1 MDIGSTI
8 RTIRKR
14 KNITIAQI
22 CEATGLSQG
31 FMSQVETNKTS
42 PSIATLD
49 QIAAALNV
57 PLAFLL
63 LRKEDRMNVVRKEE
77 RQVTTSSSGAMKVSH
92 LSSVGG
98 IRMSL
103 IELPPGAASGS
114 EPHAHEGKEVHVVL
128 KGTIYVEQGEDSAT
142 LHEGDS
148 FSWHAC
154 VPHFAKNVGEETAVV
169 LISIY
174 TETDTD
180 LELSF

>member
-22 CEATGLSQG
+22 CEETGLSQG

-42 PSIATLD
+42 PSISTLD
-49 QIAAALNV
+49 QIASALNV

-63 LRKEDRMNVVRKEE
+63 LRKEDRMNIVRKEE
-77 RQVTTSSSGAMKVSH
+77 RPITTSGSGQMKVSH

-98 IRMSL
+98 VRMSL
-103 IELPPGAASGS
+103 VELPPGISSAK
-114 EPHAHEGKEVHVVL
+114 EPQAHEGKEVHVVL
-128 KGTIYVEQGEDSAT
+128 KGTLYVEQGEDSAT
-142 LHEGDS
+142 MYEGDS

-154 VPHFAKNVGEETAVV
+154 VPHLVRNIGEETAVV

-174 TETDTD
+174 TETGADPN
-180 LELSF
+180 